1 MFNPKTIKTMI
12 TVYVMASCPDCAQV
26 KTQLKDDPRFQLI
39 DIGEQ
44 ARSLK
49 AFLQLR
55 DQHPAFDPVKARGN
69 IGIPCFVMEDG
80 SITFKFD
87 RIRLEEIPDGTACSL
102 DGKGC

>member
-1 MFNPKTIKTMI
+1 MI
-12 TVYVMASCPDCAQV
+12 TVNVIATCPNYAQV

-80 SITFKFD
+80 SITFKLD
-87 RIRLEEIPDGTACSL
+87 RVRLEEAPNGAACSL
-102 DGKGC
+102 EGKGC

>member
-44 ARSLK
+44 ARNLK

-69 IGIPCFVMEDG
+69 IGIPSFVMEDG
-80 SITFKFD
+80 SITFKLD
-87 RIRLEEIPDGTACSL
+87 RVRLEEAPDGAACSL

>member
-44 ARSLK
+44 ARNLK

-55 DQHPAFDPVKARGN
+55 DQHHAFDPVKARGN

>member
-1 MFNPKTIKTMI
+1 MLNPKTIKNMI

-26 KTQLKDDPRFQLI
+26 KVQLKDDPRFQLI

-49 AFLQLR
+49 AFLQLL
-55 DQHPAFDPVKARGN
+55 DQHPAFYPVKARGN
-69 IGIPCFVMEDG
+69 IGIPCFVMEDV
-80 SITFKFD
+80 SITFKLV
-87 RIRLEEIPDGTACSL
+87 RVRLEEAPDGAACSL

>member
-26 KTQLKDDPRFQLI
+26 KVQLKDDPRFQLI

-44 ARSLK
+44 ARNLK

-80 SITFKFD
+80 SITFKLD
-87 RIRLEEIPDGTACSL
+87 RVRLEDVADGAACSI

>member
-1 MFNPKTIKTMI
+1 MFNTKTIKTMI

-26 KTQLKDDPRFQLI
+26 KVQLKDDPRFQLI

-44 ARSLK
+44 ARNLK

-80 SITFKFD
+80 SITFKLD

>member
-1 MFNPKTIKTMI
+1 MI

-55 DQHPAFDPVKARGN
+55 DQHSAFDPVKARGN

-80 SITFKFD
+80 SISFKFD

>member
-26 KTQLKDDPRFQLI
+26 KVQLKDDPRFQLI

-44 ARSLK
+44 SRNLK

-80 SITFKFD
+80 SITFKLD
-87 RIRLEEIPDGTACSL
+87 RVRLEEAPDGAACSL
-102 DGKGC
+102 DGTGC